1 MLSYI
6 YRLAMNFEHEHG
18 LRPNLLYINP
28 GHMAQLKETFPDPA
42 DFANI
47 LRLLEMELIIDR
59 EIIHPQVAWA
69 SAARQRAV

>member
-6 YRLAMNFEHEHG
+6 YRLAMNFENEHD
-18 LRPNLLYINP
+18 LRPNLLYLNP
-28 GHMAQLKETFPDPA
+28 EHMTRLKETFPDPA

-47 LRLLEMELIIDR
+47 LRLLEMEIIIDR
-59 EIIHPQVAWA
+59 EIVHPQVAWA

>member
-1 MLSYI
+1 MLSFI
-6 YRLAMNFEHEHG
+6 YQLAMNFENEHG
-18 LRPNLLYINP
+18 LHPNLLYINP

-69 SAARQRAV
+69 SAALQRAV

>member
-6 YRLAMNFEHEHG
+6 YRLAMNFEQEHG
-18 LRPNLLYINP
+18 LHPNLLYINP
-28 GHMAQLKETFPDPA
+28 AHMAQLKETFPDPV

-59 EIIHPQVAWA
+59 EIVHPQVAWA